1 MVVGQINVACAAFFK
16 AKDHAPVRPDGH
28 APEASQTALEGVEP
42 ETGEI
47 HVFRL
52 SGTVE
57 NSEDILDP
65 LNVIGMDTF
74 RFVVLKKPLQPL
86 VPEAPNHR

>member
-1 MVVGQINVACAAFFK
+1 MVVDQINVAGAAFFK
-16 AKDHAPVRPDGH
+16 AEDHASVRPDSY
-28 APEASQTALEGVEP
+28 APEALQSALEGVEP

-57 NSEDILDP
+57 DGKDIIDLLDM
-65 LNVIGMDTF
+65 IGMDAF
-74 RFVVLKKPLQPL
+74 GFAVLKKPPQPL
-86 VPEAPNHR
+86 VPEAPNH